1 MCEATKLRL
10 LIKGET
16 MTISHR
22 SQAPWVLWLSVLML
36 GISASTFAINVTEK
50 SCTAIQAAIK
60 KLPSEGGEVTLT
72 AGTYRCAQPIV
83 IDKNN
88 VTLRGVGPATLL
100 RLNDNT
106 NAPVIVMGLTEG
118 VPSRATRHVRVIDL
132 MIDGNRVNQSTECMG
147 GPCSMEFPLR
157 NNGISI
163 RRCLDCVVQ
172 SVVVYGAMSGGLVTE
187 LGCRRLSIRD
197 YTSYDN
203 EFDGL
208 AGYETE
214 DSTFSAIH
222 LYGNKAAGI
231 STDIKFNNNKFYDV
245 TITNNKTVGIFMR
258 DSLDNSF
265 TNLHIRD
272 SVQHGIFLAQVNTDP
287 NTAAT
292 GNTFTSVVIARSGGV
307 GFLANDASC
316 INNMMVGAQL
326 IENKNGCIGEA
337 TSGLVENV
345 GSICR

>member
-1 MCEATKLRL
+1 MKNILGKSVVWTL
-10 LIKGET
+10 LT
-16 MTISHR
+16 ML
-22 SQAPWVLWLSVLML
+22 AAAGAM
-36 GISASTFAINVTEK
+36 SASAIETVKEK
-50 SCTAIQAAIK
+50 TCDAIQNAISE
-60 KLPSEGGEVTLT
+60 LPPEGGEL
-72 AGTYRCAQPIV
+72 ALLPGTYTCSHPIV

-100 RLNDNT
+100 RLADNA
-106 NAPVIVMGLTEG
+106 NAPVIIMGLAEG
-118 VPSRATRHVRVIDL
+118 IPSRSVRHARVIDL
-132 MIDGNRVNQSTECMG
+132 MIDGNRANQSSECMG

-163 RRCLDCVVQ
+163 RRCVDCVVQ
-172 SVVVYGAMSGGLVTE
+172 SVTVYGAMSGGLVTE
-187 LGCRRLSIRD
+187 LGCRRLTIRD

-214 DSTFSAIH
+214 DSTFSGIH

-245 TITNNKTVGIFMR
+245 TIADNKTVGIFMR

-287 NTAAT
+287 STAAT
-292 GNTFTSVVIARSGGV
+292 GNTFTGVVISRSGGM
-307 GFLANDASC
+307 GILANDASC
-316 INNMMVGAQL
+316 INNMMVGAQF
-326 IENKNGCIGEA
+326 INNKRGCISEA
-337 TSGLVENV
+337 ASGLVENV
-345 GSICR
+345 GAICR